1 MHGTAHII
9 MLIDKFAHSH
19 THTLPLS
26 HTVMLGDTQGLH
38 FHGTRAI
45 TQSRDASIRT
55 ENSFPGPGL
64 RSKPQLELH
73 M

>member
-9 MLIDKFAHSH
+9 MLIDKFAH
-19 THTLPLS
+19 TLPLS
-26 HTVMLGDTQGLH
+26 HAVMLRDTQWLH
-38 FHGTRAI
+38 FHRTGAV